1 MLERLKQENKV
12 TGVKQTLK
20 AVEEGRAEI
29 VFVAADADKRV
40 IAGLTELCLKSNIEV
55 FNAESMKQLGKACGI
70 DVGASA
76 ACILKKPDQTIKG
89 GV

>member
-1 MLERLKQENKV
+1 MLERLKLEDKI

-20 AVEEGRAEI
+20 AVAEGRAEM

-40 IAGLTELCLKSNIEV
+40 VSGLTELCLAGDIEI
-55 FNAESMKQLGKACGI
+55 FYAETMKLLGKACGI

-76 ACILKKPDQTIKG
+76 ACILKKA
-89 GV
+89 

>member
-1 MLERLKQENKV
+1 LLERLKQENKI

-40 IAGLTELCLKSNIEV
+40 IAGLAELCLKNNIEV

-76 ACILKKPDQTIKG
+76 ACILKSPIKQ
-89 GV
+89 